1 MAEDNKPNLERE
13 IKNLTDQIDIKRKN
27 LDTLT
32 KEFGELEQEIEILYH
47 SIFQKNT
54 EIQAI
59 EDDEKDQFK
68 DNAARMQFE
77 QEVKK
82 EQLDQL
88 IKTKHQKTSEKS
100 RMLVQEFY
108 LNKYKMHSEKL
119 LNQQVKL
126 EVQSVKIM
134 YLKQD
139 PSEYLDRQ
147 TRNSTT
153 IQFVVQTFSINKKTL
168 IKDLFDQAIDYFQVS
183 IAKKEDHVL
192 TDTNFND
199 ITLLYGCTAEQY
211 FSSLKEQCM
220 YAELYLKPKY
230 QQQSV
235 LLDKQQESIQLADG
249 VNNLQTTTDTERKN
263 LLTIFSNFEKVFN
276 GIQLY
281 STQAK
286 NDCNMMLLQKVKNRF
301 WLNMFHMALYITVIS
316 AIVSRLSLSINSNV
330 YDIKENSKY
339 FLETFSDLSQPIQ
352 DNQFFLKCLNGFSR
366 SYKYLNQTLSDQ
378 PPTTKLSPI
387 FSNFISLGTVRI
399 VLKKTKQ
406 KVCNQFDDYYQMSD
420 QQFSSFQCSESII
433 NSSTETK
440 QTINGLQWTSEEEN
454 GIDSVD
460 GFFGTYSGGGY
471 KIDFNP
477 YILDLQ
483 TYTDTI
489 NKMNQYV
496 DYQTKAAIIYGAFY
510 DISNKYF
517 MSVYYVVDLTSGGIF
532 IEGQDVQY
540 FQLYYTDQ
548 MDQRHKTAYNTSIA
562 SIVLMSLIFVISIF
576 VNLDR
581 TYQTYRLDK
590 EHRLGLTKREIYQKL
605 FSFQLIAELGILIV
619 VVLTH
624 IYIYLTPDK
633 SFQEII
639 QIQHPDFINIHKY
652 GYMQQ
657 LGHQLLALSLIV
669 LVLLLCINLPLNFE
683 LQNFQRMIQNSL
695 GPLIVIIILI
705 FTLICSITLILQR
718 VFGPYLVEF
727 TLYGSSFCET
737 IFTYFFGDY
746 VIQQQMWQK
755 NLVLSLTLVA
765 IVFLSIFYGSIALFN
780 SVLFE
785 KYRLVST
792 KLQFNEQQIDV
803 AEELNEKLKN
813 LKSISC
819 WKCFK
824 KSDQKSQ
831 KNSGKKQPKA

>member
-13 IKNLTDQIDIKRKN
+13 IKNLTDQIDLKRKN

-108 LNKYKMHSEKL
+108 LNKYKVHSEKL

-199 ITLLYGCTAEQY
+199 LTLIYGYPAEQY

-263 LLTIFSNFEKVFN
+263 LLTIFSNFEKAFN

-286 NDCNMMLLQKVKNRF
+286 NDSNMMLLQKVKNRF
-301 WLNMFHMALYITVIS
+301 WLNMFHMALYITLIS
-316 AIVSRLSLSINSNV
+316 AIISRLSLSVNNNV
-330 YDIKENSKY
+330 QDIKQDSKY
-339 FLETFSDLSQPIQ
+339 FLETFSDISLPVQ
-352 DNQFFLKCLNGFSR
+352 DHQFFQKCLNGFSR
-366 SYKYLNQTLSDQ
+366 SYKYLNSTNPNQ
-378 PPTTKLSPI
+378 PPTTQAKPI

-406 KVCNQFDDYYQMSD
+406 KECNKFEGYYQMSD
-420 QQFSSFQCSESII
+420 ETFSQFKCSESLITS
-433 NSSTETK
+433 NSETK
-440 QTINGLQWTSEEEN
+440 QTISGLQWTTQEQN
-454 GIDSVD
+454 GFDSVD

-471 KIDFNP
+471 KVDFDP
-477 YILDLQ
+477 YILDNQ
-483 TYTDTI
+483 TYFDTI
-489 NKMNQYV
+489 TQMEQYI
-496 DYQTKAAIIYGAFY
+496 DYQTKAVIIYGAFY
-510 DISNKYF
+510 DISNNYF
-517 MSVYYVVDLTSGGIF
+517 LSVYYVVDITSGGIY

-548 MDQRHKTAYNTSIA
+548 MDNRHKSAFNTNIA
-562 SIVLMSLIFVISIF
+562 CIVFISLIFVISIF
-576 VNLDR
+576 VNIDR
-581 TYQTYRLDK
+581 TYQTYKLNK
-590 EHRLGLTKREIYQKL
+590 EHRLGLTKREMYQKL
-605 FSFQLIAELGILIV
+605 FSFQLIAELAILIV
-619 VVLTH
+619 VILSH
-624 IYIYLTPDK
+624 IYIYSTPDMT
-633 SFQEII
+633 FQQII
-639 QIQHPDFINIHKY
+639 QTQHPSFINIHKY
-652 GYMQQ
+652 GQMQQ
-657 LGHQLLALSLIV
+657 IGHQLLALSLIL
-669 LVLLLCINLPLNFE
+669 LVLFLCINLPLNFE

-695 GPLIVIIILI
+695 GPLIAIFILI
-705 FTLICSITLILQR
+705 FTLICSIALILQR
-718 VFGPYLVEF
+718 VFGTYLVEF

-737 IFTYFFGDY
+737 IFVFFFGDY
-746 VIQQQMWQK
+746 VIQQQMWNK
-755 NLVLSLTLVA
+755 NLVLSLVLVA
-765 IVFLSIFYGSIALFN
+765 IVFLSIFYGSVALFN

-792 KLQFNEQQIDV
+792 KLKFNEQQIDV
-803 AEELNEKLKN
+803 AEELNEKFKN
-813 LKSISC
+813 LKSFSC

-824 KSDQKSQ
+824 KSDQKGQ
-831 KNSGKKQPKA
+831 KKPGKK

>member
-68 DNAARMQFE
+68 DNAARLQFE
-77 QEVKK
+77 LDVKK

-88 IKTKHQKTSEKS
+88 IKTKLQKTSEKS

-108 LNKYKMHSEKL
+108 LNKYKIHSEKL
-119 LNQQVKL
+119 LSQQVKL

-139 PSEYLDRQ
+139 PSEYLEKQ
-147 TRNSTT
+147 SRNSTT

-168 IKDLFDQAIDYFQVS
+168 IKDLFDQAIDYFQIS
-183 IAKKEDHVL
+183 ISKKEDHVL
-192 TDTNFND
+192 TDTYFND
-199 ITLLYGCTAEQY
+199 LSLLYSSPAEAY

-230 QQQSV
+230 QAQSV
-235 LLDKQQESIQLADG
+235 LLDKQQESIQLGDG
-249 VNNLQTTTDTERKN
+249 VSNLQTTTDTERKN

-286 NDCNMMLLQKVKNRF
+286 NDYNMMLLQKVKNRF
-301 WLNMFHMALYITVIS
+301 WLNMFHMALYITIIS
-316 AIVSRLSLSINSNV
+316 AIVSRLSLSLNSNV
-330 YDIKENSKY
+330 FDIKENSKY
-339 FLETFSDLSQPIQ
+339 FLETFSDISQPVQ
-352 DNQFFLKCLNGFSR
+352 DNQFFQKCLNGFSR
-366 SYKYLNQTLSDQ
+366 SYKYLNTTIGS
-378 PPTTKLSPI
+378 PPATQLSPI
-387 FSNFISLGTVRI
+387 FSSIVSLGTVRI

-406 KVCNQFDDYYQMSD
+406 KVCNQFDDYYQMTDDELS
-420 QQFSSFQCSESII
+420 QYQCSESII
-433 NSSTETK
+433 TSSTEETK
-440 QTINGLQWTSEEEN
+440 TINGLKWTSEEEN

-483 TYTDTI
+483 TY
-489 NKMNQYV
+489 MNTVNQMESYV

-517 MSVYYVVDLTSGGIF
+517 MSVYYKVDLTSGGIF

-540 FQLYYTDQ
+540 FQLYYPDQ
-548 MDQRHKTAYNTSIA
+548 MDSKHKTGFNISIA

-576 VNLDR
+576 VNIDR
-581 TYQTYRLDK
+581 TYQTYKLDK
-590 EHRLGLTKREIYQKL
+590 EHKLGLSKRELYQKL

-619 VVLTH
+619 VILSH
-624 IYIYLTPDK
+624 IYIYSTPNM
-633 SFQEII
+633 SFEQII
-639 QIQHPDFINIHKY
+639 QTQHPDFINIHKY

-657 LGHQLLALSLIV
+657 VGNQLLALSIIL
-669 LVLLLCINLPLNFE
+669 LVLFLCINLPLNFE

-695 GPLIVIIILI
+695 GPLIVIVILI
-705 FTLICSITLILQR
+705 FTLICSIALILQR
-718 VFGPYLVEF
+718 VFGPYMVEF

-755 NLVLSLTLVA
+755 NLVLSLVLVA
-765 IVFLSIFYGSIALFN
+765 IVFLSIFYGSVALFN

-813 LKSISC
+813 IKSFSC

-831 KNSGKKQPKA
+831 KKPNKK